1 MIRILQVTILL
12 ALFIRG
18 YSQVNNADPNQTYIN
33 VNTPRSPE
41 AAGFEK
47 YGAAQVNEFTGTSS
61 IHIPIYTLKS
71 RYLEVP
77 ISLSY
82 QATGIR
88 VNQEASWVGLGWD
101 LNAGGRITVEV
112 RGCADFNGL
121 TKGLTSPTTLATG
134 MQRIFNRLGQA
145 RENAVLT
152 PSTLCEV
159 VGSACSS
166 DTNYDNLQAIQ
177 EMTEYGTGEPDIFRA
192 NFLGHSLTYFVDKI
206 SGSVRF
212 VGEQSLFNI
221 NYALDANNNITGWT
235 LVDDGGVTY
244 YFNQTETTTSTLPGN
259 AVIPATTTTAWL
271 LTKMVHPSG
280 DSILFTYNT
289 YGYAAPAFTMSGWVN
304 WVISPSNLTTSTDTY
319 QNVNLQSPYYL
330 TRIESTDAAVDFTLD
345 TRTDL
350 YGPGSRK
357 LTQIKVS
364 DKITSTVK
372 KTATLY
378 YSYFQS
384 SYNPWSSY
392 LNSLTYYLPNPLT
405 TSGYIGCS
413 SSRLRLDSVNI
424 NLNTYQPPYR
434 FAYNSTVPDKY
445 SYSQDHWGYY
455 NGVDNRV
462 NGYSFTHLIPYSGTG
477 GVQTDISTSVLST
490 TSLGSSRDCDPNYV
504 QAMILTSV
512 NYPTGGST
520 TFTYEPHQ
528 GSLIAG
534 ASLTGGGVR
543 VKSIKNYESGR
554 LAGITNYAYSG
565 GKYMGMIQ
573 YETRA
578 NELVSCNPTPPN
590 PSLMGQIKYN
600 TTGSINFND
609 ILIGYAQITVSQQSS
624 IGKSNGYLVK
634 TFNIATPSSNYSSG
648 MGFDLAPPYFPSGE
662 SRTDLSGNGYD
673 IYLTPRNQ
681 PFAPTPSA
689 SLEGKLTQEQYFD
702 SLNNLLRTTNYYYH
716 LANYSNSFYDIKAV
730 QNRQNGF
737 NVSGCGLYPNEGY
750 NSGGIRP
757 VNLFV
762 SPAKSY
768 HTLTDSMVDLTYSG
782 SNFVKKKTVYQYN
795 AYYQPMFEALYNSD
809 NTQTIKYTRTSAEVR
824 VPLAGPA
831 SGFIANQMYQMI
843 GKHIIDLP
851 LEQTVI
857 KRGTAGDSSVIS
869 SKFNVYQNALPL
881 QVYVMESSLPL
892 TLNSQFIPWYY
903 DVSAGS
909 SYSVA
914 IDNHYKLYSTADYS
928 SNNLIWTLHTL
939 QGNKT
944 FIWDETYNNMMAQC
958 TNADSTSVAFTSFE
972 TLAKGRWSYNQAGVA
987 TDNTAPTGSSVYGLS
1002 NGNVS
1007 LAGLTSTSSYV
1018 VSYWS
1023 KTGSS
1028 YTVTGSSS
1036 VKQGK
1041 TINGW
1046 TYFEHLVTGTS
1057 AVSISGSGSI
1067 DEVRLYP
1074 SVAQMTSYT
1083 HSPLIGITSQCDV
1096 DNKIIYYFYDSVG
1109 RLKWIKDQDGNI
1121 IKTFQYHYTGLSG
1134 IQY

>member
-1 MIRILQVTILL
+1 MRKIFQLVVFMV
-12 ALFIRG
+12 LFMRG
-18 YSQVNNADPNQTYIN
+18 YGQINNTDPNQSYIN

-47 YGAAQVNEFTGTSS
+47 YGANQVNEFTGTSS
-61 IHIPIYTLKS
+61 INIPIYTLKS
-71 RYLEVP
+71 RFLEVP

-101 LNAGGRITVEV
+101 VNAGGRITVEV
-112 RGCADFNGL
+112 RGCADFNGS
-121 TKGLTSPTTLATG
+121 TRGLTSPTTLATG

-152 PSTLCEV
+152 PSTLCETS
-159 VGSACSS
+159 GCTS
-166 DTNYDNLQAIQ
+166 DTNYDNLQAVQ
-177 EMTEYGTGEPDIFRA
+177 EMTAYGTGEPDIFRA
-192 NFLGHSLTYFVDKI
+192 NFLGHSLTYFVDKV
-206 SGSVRF
+206 SGSIRF
-212 VGEQSLFNI
+212 IGEQSLFNI
-221 NYALDANNNITGWT
+221 NYALDLNNNITGWT

-244 YFNQTETTTSTLPGN
+244 YFNQAETNTCTYTPSS
-259 AVIPATTTTAWL
+259 VVPATTTTAWL

-304 WVISPSNLTTSTDTY
+304 YVISPSNLTTSTDTY

-372 KTATLY
+372 KTATFY

-384 SYNPWSSY
+384 SYNPWSTY
-392 LNSLTYYLPNPLT
+392 LNSLTYTLPSPLT
-405 TSGYIGCS
+405 TSGYIACS
-413 SSRLRLDSVNI
+413 SSRLRLDSVNV
-424 NLNTYQPPYR
+424 NLTTYQPPYR
-434 FAYNSTVPDKY
+434 FAYNTTVPDKY

-455 NGVDNRV
+455 NAVDNRV
-462 NGYSFTHLIPYSGTG
+462 NGYSFTHLIPYGGTG

-490 TSLGSSRDCDPNYV
+490 SSLGSSRDCDPNYV
-504 QAMILTSV
+504 QAMILNSIT
-512 NYPTGGST
+512 YPTGGNT
-520 TFTYEPHQ
+520 TFTYESHQ
-528 GSLIAG
+528 GNTTFGNA
-534 ASLTGGGVR
+534 LTGGGVR

-554 LAGITNYAYSG
+554 LVGITNYSYSG

-573 YETRA
+573 YETHA
-578 NELVSCNPTPPN
+578 NELAGCNGASPWVF
-590 PSLMGQIKYN
+590 GQIKYN
-600 TTGSINFND
+600 STGSINFND
-609 ILIGYAQITVSQQSS
+609 ILIGYAQITISQQSS
-624 IGKSNGYLVK
+624 IGRSNGYLVK
-634 TFNIATPSSNYSSG
+634 TFNIATTSSNYSNG
-648 MGFDLAPPYFPSGE
+648 MGFDIAPPYFPSLE
-662 SRTDLSGNGYD
+662 SQTGVNGYTYD
-673 IYLTPRNQ
+673 VWLTPRNQ

-689 SLEGKLTQEQYFD
+689 SLEGKLMQEQYFD
-702 SLNNLLRTTNYYYH
+702 SLNNLIKSTSYYYH
-716 LANYSNSFYDIKAV
+716 LANYNNSFYDIKAL
-730 QNRQNGF
+730 QNRQGGF
-737 NVSGCGLYPNEGY
+737 NLSCGGSYPNGGY
-750 NSGGIRP
+750 GSGGLRP

-762 SPAKSY
+762 APAKSY
-768 HTLTDSMVDLTYSG
+768 HTLTDSVVDLTYSG

-795 AYYQPMFEALYNSD
+795 AYYQPMFETLYNSD
-809 NTQTIKYTRTSAEVR
+809 GTQTIKYTRTSAEVY

-831 SGFIANQMYQMI
+831 SGLIATQMYSMI

-869 SKFNVYQNALPL
+869 SRFNVYQNALPL
-881 QVYVMESSLPL
+881 QVYVMESTLPL
-892 TLNSQFIPWYY
+892 TLRSQFIPWYY
-903 DVSAGS
+903 DVSAGT

-914 IDNHYKLYSTADYS
+914 IDNHNKLYTTADYS
-928 SNNLIWTLHTL
+928 SNNLVWTLHTL
-939 QGNKT
+939 QGNKA
-944 FIWDETYNNMMAQC
+944 FIWDETYNNMMAEC
-958 TNADSTSVAFTSFE
+958 TNADSSSVAFTSFE
-972 TLAKGRWSYNQAGVA
+972 TQAKGRWGYNQAGVA
-987 TDNTAPTGSSVYGLS
+987 SDNTAPTGSYAYGLS
-1002 NGNVS
+1002 SGNIS
-1007 LAGLTSTSSYV
+1007 LAGLTSTAKYI

-1057 AVSISGSGSI
+1057 SVSISGTGSI

-1083 HSPLIGITSQCDV
+1083 YSPLIGITSQCDL
-1096 DNKIIYYFYDSVG
+1096 DNKITYYFYDSIG

-1121 IKTFQYHYTGLSG
+1121 VKTFQYHYTGLSG